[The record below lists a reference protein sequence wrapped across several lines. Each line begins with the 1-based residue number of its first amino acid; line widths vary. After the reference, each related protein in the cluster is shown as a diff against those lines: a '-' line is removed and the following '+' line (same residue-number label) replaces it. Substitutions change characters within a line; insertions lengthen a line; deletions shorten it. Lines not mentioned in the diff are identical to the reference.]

1 MKTKL
6 FSVNIT
12 FAAFLFGVASVYA
25 DASNIVRKVDLSST
39 LQRACEIE
47 QGDPY
52 QVIAPLDG
60 RIISH
65 VSEGQHVTKGDLLG
79 EYDTAELDRALRLA
93 RSRLSISQSR
103 VDQIDGPLTES
114 RRKLQKMGL
123 ASMQRSLHT
132 ARKEHEQLLDLAEQG
147 RLAKRRATESAERL
161 KQDEEDLTRAE
172 LQLVIFDIETNL
184 QISEMRSGLLD
195 HSIALEELEE
205 KAASTFVTAPVDGRV
220 NIVERRIDR
229 TGEATVSAGTHLLS
243 IAIPNQHWSRV
254 EVTAQEAQEFRRA
267 TVEVFDGSDNRAAA
281 KLLRTQRRQGALG
294 WEKNRFEFLIS
305 FEDPDD
311 NFLQGGSAICRFRS
325 VVRRDAIAVSASLVW
340 QEDGK
345 SYVFISK
352 DGSQIRREVRVG
364 FIDLPFV
371 EILSGLQEGDVVA
384 TP

>member
-1 MKTKL
+1 
-6 FSVNIT
+6 
-12 FAAFLFGVASVYA
+12 
-25 DASNIVRKVDLSST
+25 
-39 LQRACEIE
+39 
-47 QGDPY
+47 
-52 QVIAPLDG
+52 
-60 RIISH
+60 
-65 VSEGQHVTKGDLLG
+65 
-79 EYDTAELDRALRLA
+79 
-93 RSRLSISQSR
+93 
-103 VDQIDGPLTES
+103 
-114 RRKLQKMGL
+114 
-123 ASMQRSLHT
+123 
-132 ARKEHEQLLDLAEQG
+132 
-147 RLAKRRATESAERL
+147 
-161 KQDEEDLTRAE
+161 
-172 LQLVIFDIETNL
+172 
-184 QISEMRSGLLD
+184 
-195 HSIALEELEE
+195 
-205 KAASTFVTAPVDGRV
+205 VTAPVDGRV